1 MWVASV
7 VLALNPLLPLPSVV
21 HIWNV
26 LQQEF
31 WDPCVAEAA

>member
-1 MWVASV
+1 MWAASV
-7 VLALNPLLPLPSVV
+7 VLALNPLLPLPPVV

-26 LQQEF
+26 LQRGF